1 MNEFVMSWLAVLAI
15 VLLGMAALYLVI
27 RMAVRAAIRESFREI
42 AAQIAK
48 ELWRDEQPRVLGLVG
63 R

>member
-48 ELWRDEQPRVLGLVG
+48 ELWRDEQP
-63 R
+63 